1 MKLFSF
7 VLLGIGVSVGV
18 YVFALNCVES
28 VYPDLQACELM
39 GIGILIILPFSVLVG
54 GIVTGFLSCGNLE
67 TKWGMFGIAPGL
79 YIGIV
84 LTFAMWG
91 FLIIPLSYLP
101 SLVGVGLGYLL
112 RSGMSRLISGRSD

>member
-54 GIVTGFLSCGNLE
+54 GIVTGFLSCRSLE
-67 TKWGMFGIAPGL
+67 TKWGLFGIAPGL
-79 YIGIV
+79 YIGI
-84 LTFAMWG
+84 LSFFGGG
-91 FLIIPLSYLP
+91 FVFLLYVYLV
-101 SLVGVGLGYLL
+101 SLAGVGLGYLL
-112 RSGMSRLISGRSD
+112 YRG